1 MIIGLYCIQQFVF
14 IFDNSMYIDLF
25 TMLEILYQKSKS
37 KVHPFRNFNE
47 ILLSVIYSCPD
58 QDKDVRKNLNLLVNE
73 RGNWSTKWNNRG
85 DNLLNTLNKCKNCN
99 TMHLGGSSW
108 WHSCRSVVH
117 FEPKK
122 FDRVNSGGQGR
133 SKYGPKL
140 PLYCPL
146 LLPILTFPDPPCRPG
161 QFFWFKMVCT
171 CVPHIV
177 LHVSSSTSTSGGVF

>member
-1 MIIGLYCIQQFVF
+1 
-14 IFDNSMYIDLF
+14 MYIDLF

-146 LLPILTFPDPPCRPG
+146 LLPILTFPDPPVDPSTMTHMH
-161 QFFWFKMVCT
+161 QYNLDM
-171 CVPHIV
+171 HQYN
-177 LHVSSSTSTSGGVF
+177 LHHLHQRRYGAAFGHREPLRDGPQTELSILW

>member
-1 MIIGLYCIQQFVF
+1 
-14 IFDNSMYIDLF
+14 MYIDLF

-108 WHSCRSVVH
+108 WHSCRSVIH

-146 LLPILTFPDPPCRPG
+146 LLPILTFPDPPYRPS
-161 QFFWFKMVCT
+161 QFFLVQNGMYMCLAYSTTCFKFNQ
-171 CVPHIV
+171 H
-177 LHVSSSTSTSGGVF
+177 LKGVF